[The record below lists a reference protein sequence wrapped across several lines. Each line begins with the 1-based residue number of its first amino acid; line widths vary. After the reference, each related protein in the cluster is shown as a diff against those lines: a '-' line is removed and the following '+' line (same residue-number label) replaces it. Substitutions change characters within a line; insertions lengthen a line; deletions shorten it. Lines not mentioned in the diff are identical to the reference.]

1 MIRVMNVMKIK
12 LTLLA
17 SVVLSILL
25 IKSHAQKSDYHN
37 TLLVINKYD
46 WTIKLDFA
54 KSRLEATCRVE
65 VENKS
70 STKVKSLPF
79 LLYRL
84 LKVNNVS
91 SNGLPI
97 SFEQNILSFED
108 QERLQSNFLTVE
120 LNKPLLPGQSIT
132 LEIIY
137 EGTLHGYTEVGWNY
151 VRDRIDPDFTV
162 LRPDCMAYPELGYPS
177 NKINKQFPKPNFD
190 YRVKVTIPDSLVAV
204 NGGTLVATNSANDQ
218 TTYEFQNLRKAWRM
232 DILIS
237 KYASLASHGLSVCY
251 FEKDSLGAKKV
262 LQVLQKVTSLYTN
275 WWGPSGNFS
284 GFSIIEIPDG
294 HGSQA
299 DVTSILQTASA
310 FNDSTE
316 IHQVYHEISHLWNVD
331 LKAPSP
337 RWEEGLA
344 TFIEYLTI
352 EKLEHRE
359 YLDYVTNWFLQV
371 VKREVAADQRLSTIP
386 MIDFGKQGMTDY
398 SYSLGMIAFRILY
411 EILGEEVFNQ
421 ALKTFYQQYS
431 NKEATTEDFARITK
445 LTSGR
450 DMSAF
455 FNDWFFTTTYI
466 KLLER
471 HSTFDELVMMY
482 K

>member
-1 MIRVMNVMKIK
+1 MIRIMNGMKIR

-17 SVVLSILL
+17 SLVLSIVL
-25 IKSHAQKSDYHN
+25 IEAQAQKSDYSN
-37 TLLVINKYD
+37 ILLVINKYD
-46 WTIKLDFA
+46 WTIKLDFEKA
-54 KSRLEATCRVE
+54 RVEATCNVE

-70 STKVKSLPF
+70 TTKIKRLPF
-79 LLYRL
+79 LLYRM
-84 LKVNNVS
+84 LKVKTVS
-91 SNGLPI
+91 SNDHPI

-120 LNKPLLPGQSIT
+120 LNKPLLPSQSIT
-132 LEIIY
+132 LEIAY
-137 EGTLHGYTEVGWNY
+137 DGTLHGYTEVGWNY
-151 VRDRIDPDFTV
+151 VRDKIDPNFTI

-177 NKINKQFPKPNFD
+177 NKINKQFPKANFD
-190 YRVKVTIPDSLVAV
+190 YRVRVTVPDSLVAV
-204 NGGTLVATNSANDQ
+204 NGGTLVATNSTNGQ
-218 TTYEFQNLRKAWRM
+218 TTYEFQNIGKAWRM
-232 DILIS
+232 DVLIS
-237 KYASLASHGLSVCY
+237 KYASLASNGLSVSF
-251 FEKDSLGAKKV
+251 FEKDSLGARKV
-262 LQVLQKVTSLYTN
+262 LQVLQKVTRLYTN
-275 WWGPSGNFS
+275 WWGPLSNFT
-284 GFSIIEIPDG
+284 GFSILEIPDG
-294 HGSQA
+294 YGSQA
-299 DVTSILQTASA
+299 DVTSILQTSSA

-344 TFIEYLTI
+344 SFIEYLTI

-386 MIDFGKQGMTDY
+386 MIDFGTQGMTDY

-421 ALKTFYQQYS
+421 SLKTFYQQYS
-431 NKEATTEDFARITK
+431 NKEATTQDFVRTTK
-445 LTSGR
+445 LVSGR

-455 FNDWFFTTTYI
+455 FNDWFFTTGYLE
-466 KLLER
+466 LLER
-471 HSTFDELVMMY
+471 RSTFDELVMMY

>member
-1 MIRVMNVMKIK
+1 MNAVKMHVTIVFFLILTIAGSAQKK
-12 LTLLA
+12 EEYNTLLA
-17 SVVLSILL
+17 
-25 IKSHAQKSDYHN
+25 
-37 TLLVINKYD
+37 INKYD
-46 WTIKLDFA
+46 WAVNLDFEN
-54 KSRLEATCRVE
+54 SRLQSTCSVE
-65 VENKS
+65 ITNNS
-70 STKVKSLPF
+70 DTKVKQLPF
-79 LLYRL
+79 ILYRL
-84 LKVNNVS
+84 LTVRSVKSKGIPLTFNQRV
-91 SNGLPI
+91 
-97 SFEQNILSFED
+97 ESFED
-108 QERLQSNFLTVE
+108 QEKLQSNFITVE
-120 LNKPLLPGQSIT
+120 LNRPLPPGQSIT

-137 EGTLHGYTEVGWNY
+137 EGTLQGYTEVGWNY
-151 VRDRIDPDFTV
+151 VRDRIDRDFTI

-177 NKINKQFPKPNFD
+177 NKINKQFPKANFD

-204 NGGTLVATNSANDQ
+204 NGGTLIATNSANDQ
-218 TTYEFQNLRKAWRM
+218 TTYEFQNSRKAWRM

-237 KYASLASHGLSVCY
+237 KYASLASNRLRVCY
-251 FEKDSLGAKKV
+251 FERDSLGARKV

-275 WWGPSGNFS
+275 WWGPNSNFT

-294 HGSQA
+294 YGSQA

-371 VKREVAADQRLSTIP
+371 VKREVAADQRLSIIP
-386 MIDFGKQGMTDY
+386 MVDFGKLEMTDY

-431 NKEATTEDFARITK
+431 NKEATTEDFASITN

-471 HSTFDELVMMY
+471 HSTFDELVMTY